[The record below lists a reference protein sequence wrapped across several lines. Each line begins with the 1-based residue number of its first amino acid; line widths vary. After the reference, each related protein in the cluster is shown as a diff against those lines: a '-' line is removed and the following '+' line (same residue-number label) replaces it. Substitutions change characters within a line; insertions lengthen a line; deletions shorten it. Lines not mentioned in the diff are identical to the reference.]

1 MIIKEMELFKGIDHE
16 IMNEIA
22 NICSEKS
29 YAKGAVIF
37 EKDEDANRLYI
48 LVEGTVKL
56 KIKNGGTI
64 TYSLT
69 NLGDIF
75 GWSCMVE
82 SGRYTASGVCATD
95 LKALEIEREA
105 LDINL
110 HPHVGIKVLKRLAG
124 VFSKRISNA
133 YKDLL
138 FARRP
143 ETSPSY
149 GSKRI

>member
-1 MIIKEMELFKGIDHE
+1 MIIKEIELFKGIDHE

-29 YAKGAVIF
+29 YAKGTVIF
-37 EKDEDANRLYI
+37 EKDEEAKRLYI

-56 KIKNGGTI
+56 KVENGGTI

-95 LKALEIEREA
+95 VKAAMIEREA
-105 LDINL
+105 LDKIFNL

-124 VFSKRISNA
+124 IFSKRISNA
-133 YKDLL
+133 YQDLL
-138 FARRP
+138 SARRA

-149 GSKRI
+149 G

>member
-1 MIIKEMELFKGIDHE
+1 MIIKEIDLFKGIDQE

-22 NICSEKS
+22 DICSEKS
-29 YAKGAVIF
+29 YAKGTVIF
-37 EKDEDANRLYI
+37 KKDEDAKCLYI

-56 KIKNGGTI
+56 KVKNGGTI

-105 LDINL
+105 LDKIFNL
-110 HPHVGIKVLKRLAG
+110 HPHVGIKILKRLAG
-124 VFSKRISNA
+124 IFSKRISVA
-133 YKDLL
+133 YQDLL
-138 FARRP
+138 SARSA

-149 GSKRI
+149 G

>member
-1 MIIKEMELFKGIDHE
+1 MIVKEIELFKGIDHAV
-16 IMNEIA
+16 MNEIA
-22 NICSEKS
+22 DICSEKS
-29 YAKGAVIF
+29 YAKGTVIF
-37 EKDEDANRLYI
+37 EKDKEANRLYI

-56 KIKNGGTI
+56 RITNGGTL

-69 NLGDIF
+69 NPGDIF

-95 LKALEIEREA
+95 LKTIEIKREA
-105 LDINL
+105 LDKIFNL

-124 VFSKRISNA
+124 VFSKRISNS
-133 YKDLL
+133 YQDLL
-138 FARRP
+138 SARRA

-149 GSKRI
+149 G

>member
-1 MIIKEMELFKGIDHE
+1 MIIKEIELFKGIDHE

-29 YAKGAVIF
+29 YAKGTVIF
-37 EKDEDANRLYI
+37 EKDEEANRLYI

-56 KIKNGGTI
+56 KVKNGGTI

-95 LKALEIEREA
+95 LKALEIERGA
-105 LDINL
+105 LDKIFNL

-138 FARRP
+138 SARRA

-149 GSKRI
+149 G

>member
-22 NICSEKS
+22 NMCSEKS
-29 YAKGAVIF
+29 YVKGTVIF
-37 EKDEDANRLYI
+37 EKDEEAKCLYI

-56 KIKNGGTI
+56 KVKNGGTI

-69 NLGDIF
+69 DLGDIF

-95 LKALEIEREA
+95 LKALEIKREV
-105 LDINL
+105 LDKIFNL
-110 HPHVGIKVLKRLAG
+110 HPHVGIIVLKRLAG
-124 VFSKRISNA
+124 VFSKRISIA

-138 FARRP
+138 SARRA

-149 GSKRI
+149 G

>member
-1 MIIKEMELFKGIDHE
+1 MIIKEIELFKGIDHE

-22 NICSEKS
+22 NMCSEKS
-29 YAKGAVIF
+29 YSKGTVIF
-37 EKDEDANRLYI
+37 EKDEEAKCLYI
-48 LVEGTVKL
+48 LTEGTVKL
-56 KIKNGGTI
+56 KVINGGTI

-69 NLGDIF
+69 DLGDIF

-105 LDINL
+105 LDKIFNL
-110 HPHVGIKVLKRLAG
+110 HPHVGIKILKRLAG
-124 VFSKRISNA
+124 IFSKRISNA

-138 FARRP
+138 SARRA

-149 GSKRI
+149 G

>member
-1 MIIKEMELFKGIDHE
+1 MIIKEIDLFKGLDHE

-29 YAKGAVIF
+29 YAKGTVIF
-37 EKDEDANRLYI
+37 EKDEAAKRLYI
-48 LVEGTVKL
+48 LEEGTVKL
-56 KIKNGGTI
+56 KVINGGTI

-69 NLGDIF
+69 DLGDIF

-82 SGRYTASGVCATD
+82 SGRYTASAFCATD
-95 LKALEIEREA
+95 LKALEIERDA
-105 LDINL
+105 LDKIFNL
-110 HPHVGIKVLKRLAG
+110 HPHAGVIILKRLAS

-133 YKDLL
+133 YQDLL
-138 FARRP
+138 SARRT

-149 GSKRI
+149 G

>member
-22 NICSEKS
+22 NMCSEKS
-29 YAKGAVIF
+29 YVKGTVIF
-37 EKDEDANRLYI
+37 EKDEEAKCLYI

-56 KIKNGGTI
+56 KVKNGGTI

-69 NLGDIF
+69 DLGDIF

-105 LDINL
+105 LDKIFNL

-138 FARRP
+138 SARRA

-149 GSKRI
+149 G

>member
-22 NICSEKS
+22 NMCSEKS
-29 YAKGAVIF
+29 YVKGTVIF
-37 EKDEDANRLYI
+37 EKDEEAKYLYI

-56 KIKNGGTI
+56 KVKNGGTI

-69 NLGDIF
+69 DLGDIF

-95 LKALEIEREA
+95 LKALEIKREV
-105 LDINL
+105 LDKIFNL
-110 HPHVGIKVLKRLAG
+110 HPHVGIIVLKRLAG
-124 VFSKRISNA
+124 VFSKRISIA

-138 FARRP
+138 SARRA

-149 GSKRI
+149 G

>member
-1 MIIKEMELFKGIDHE
+1 MIIKEIELFKGIDHE

-29 YAKGAVIF
+29 YVKGTVIF
-37 EKDEDANRLYI
+37 EKDEEAKCLYI

-75 GWSCMVE
+75 GWSCIVE
-82 SGRYTASGVCATD
+82 SGRYTASSVCATD
-95 LKALEIEREA
+95 LKALEIERGA
-105 LDINL
+105 LDKIFNL
-110 HPHVGIKVLKRLAG
+110 HPHMGIKVLKRLAG
-124 VFSKRISNA
+124 VFSNRISNA

-138 FARRP
+138 SARTA

-149 GSKRI
+149 G